1 MKGAFESGFKMIWV
15 VVMVRARRDEETGMG
30 IGIGIGEWGIVKSV
44 NEAWTGAG
52 WACGMETGEWAD
64 D

>member
-1 MKGAFESGFKMIWV
+1 MVSRFGGADGG
-15 VVMVRARRDEETGMG
+15 RARRDEETG
-30 IGIGIGEWGIVKSV
+30 IGIGIGEWGRIKSV